1 MNTIDLELIT
11 TPYMSVEVSLS
22 VPGPNVIGG
31 YGFSFNNLA
40 PEDVLKFSGA
50 AWVNEPKIFLSDGG
64 NF

>member
-1 MNTIDLELIT
+1 
-11 TPYMSVEVSLS
+11 MSVEVSLS

-40 PEDVLKFSGA
+40 PEDVLKFSGE
-50 AWVNEPKIFLSDGG
+50 AWVNEPKVFLSDGG